1 MTCRL
6 AIISVS
12 SILSLAPISWL
23 FTLYQSPLM
32 EMHLADW
39 LLC

>member
-12 SILSLAPISWL
+12 SILAVASISVL
-23 FTLYQSPLM
+23 CTLYQSPLM
-32 EMHLADW
+32 EVYLADW
-39 LLC
+39 SLC

>member
-1 MTCRL
+1 MTSRL
-6 AIISVS
+6 VIISVS
-12 SILSLAPISWL
+12 SILAMAPISWL

-32 EMHLADW
+32 KVYLADW

>member
-1 MTCRL
+1 MTFRL
-6 AIISVS
+6 VIISVS
-12 SILSLAPISWL
+12 SILAMAPILWL

-32 EMHLADW
+32 KMYLADW